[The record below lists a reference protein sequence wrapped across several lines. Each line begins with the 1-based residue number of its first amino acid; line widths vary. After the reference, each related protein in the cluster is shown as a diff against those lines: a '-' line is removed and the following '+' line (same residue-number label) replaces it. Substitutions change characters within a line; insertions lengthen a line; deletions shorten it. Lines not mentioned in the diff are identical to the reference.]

1 MGEDIELQRIED
13 RYYDHKALHFRELT
27 NLLKLSAILL
37 FAFSTCIW
45 VTLRTIRNWS
55 LDLYLRDR
63 QACMFWFTPCLPFF
77 NQVIIIIIIIL
88 EILSDNYPLIN
99 EQHTSTKIPKFDQ
112 ANCRVPGSI
121 NVNIVVLP
129 SA

>member
-1 MGEDIELQRIED
+1 MLTFFQPGHH
-13 RYYDHKALHFRELT
+13 YYYF
-27 NLLKLSAILL
+27 
-37 FAFSTCIW
+37 
-45 VTLRTIRNWS
+45 
-55 LDLYLRDR
+55 
-63 QACMFWFTPCLPFF
+63 
-77 NQVIIIIIIIL
+77 L
-88 EILSDNYPLIN
+88 ETLSDNYPLIN